1 MTLLSSRTAIALLA
15 TMCACVTGGLLAGP
29 TAHAQGWL
37 EGRDRAEGPGFRV
50 GNLELHP
57 GLGAELGYDSNVF
70 LSSDAAGVDPIET
83 SPILRVTPHLFL
95 STLGPQRAGAVN
107 SSDSLPVL
115 DFRTGVSASVY
126 HYFDTRAP
134 SNVELK
140 ADALMTLLPQRPF
153 SITILGAY
161 GRTIRPFT
169 EKGALGD
176 NYARN
181 QVDGGLKL
189 NLQTRGGILRGSA
202 GYTFSADIFE
212 GDSFNFANSL
222 AHKASVESS
231 WRFLPSTA
239 LLYDGELNWQS
250 YYSDK
255 VGQVLLADQVR
266 MRTRFGV
273 NGYITNVVSVLAM
286 LGYGAGFFDA
296 GDDYDGIVAQAAL
309 NFAFSQAFSASLGYD
324 RDFSRTFVGNF
335 YRRDRGFVRMQLLA
349 AGALLVTGEAGLGL
363 YDFGQTFAPGGGS
376 VGNTLTRED
385 LRFDGNV
392 FAEYRFT
399 EWLAANAR
407 FEYVGNFTDYEFDRS
422 TGGGPML
429 DPAKYNRWSV
439 WGGLRVF
446 Y

>member
-176 NYARN
+176 NY
-181 QVDGGLKL
+181 
-189 NLQTRGGILRGSA
+189 
-202 GYTFSADIFE
+202 E
-212 GDSFNFANSL
+212 
-222 AHKASVESS
+222 H
-231 WRFLPSTA
+231 W
-239 LLYDGELNWQS
+239 
-250 YYSDK
+250 
-255 VGQVLLADQVR
+255 
-266 MRTRFGV
+266 
-273 NGYITNVVSVLAM
+273 VSVQKNH
-286 LGYGAGFFDA
+286 GW
-296 GDDYDGIVAQAAL
+296 Q
-309 NFAFSQAFSASLGYD
+309 N
-324 RDFSRTFVGNF
+324 
-335 YRRDRGFVRMQLLA
+335 
-349 AGALLVTGEAGLGL
+349 
-363 YDFGQTFAPGGGS
+363 
-376 VGNTLTRED
+376 
-385 LRFDGNV
+385 RFDP
-392 FAEYRFT
+392 
-399 EWLAANAR
+399 AANA
-407 FEYVGNFTDYEFDRS
+407 GNAGVICTDDRNPAEIWMDRIDQASRQEVHEFF
-422 TGGGPML
+422 GPY
-429 DPAKYNRWSV
+429 ARIW
-439 WGGLRVF
+439 
-446 Y
+446 